1 MEVGLGD
8 VRWGWVRSKRQAHYI
23 KAGESMPLT
32 TYPVKYLKLH
42 ECVETHA
49 QK

>member
-8 VRWGWVRSKRQAHYI
+8 VRWRWVRSKRQAHYI

-32 TYPVKYLKLH
+32 NISCEISK
-42 ECVETHA
+42 A
-49 QK
+49 A